1 MLSES
6 LSGTKSR
13 QSQAGPPGRNY
24 FGPGRYIMMI
34 DGTGIYHTLRAL
46 NADIDYRKLRE
57 IFTGEMQLVRAIY
70 YALTA
75 SEDGEFGVRR
85 LLDWLDYNGYVVRE
99 KSMRE
104 FSGAKSNRTRR
115 SSVSLQM
122 AVDALE
128 MASLVDRLILFTG
141 DADLVPLVKAVQRKG
156 VCVTAV
162 STLASQPPM
171 IAKELRRQVDH
182 FVDMQ
187 ELLPLVQLR
196 QYRPPTSGSRS

>member
-1 MLSES
+1 MLSGPI
-6 LSGTKSR
+6 LDTKSR
-13 QSQAGPPGRNY
+13 QSYAGRSARDY

-34 DGTGIYHTLRAL
+34 DGTDLHHTLRAL

-57 IFTGEMQLVRAIY
+57 IFVGEMQLVRAIY

-75 SEDGEFGVRR
+75 SGEEEFGVRR

-99 KSMRE
+99 RSVRE
-104 FSGAKSNRTRR
+104 FSDANGSRTRR
-115 SSVSLQM
+115 GNVSLQM

-128 MASLVDRLILFTG
+128 MTSLIDRLILFSG

-162 STLASQPPM
+162 STLASKPPM

-182 FVDMQ
+182 FVDMR
-187 ELLPLVQLR
+187 ELMPLVQLN
-196 QYRPPTSGSRS
+196 PV

>member
-1 MLSES
+1 MLSGPI
-6 LSGTKSR
+6 LDAKSR
-13 QSQAGPPGRNY
+13 QSHAGQSGTDY

-34 DGTGIYHTLRAL
+34 DGTDIHHPLRAL

-57 IFTGEMQLVRAIY
+57 IFVGEMQLVRAIY
-70 YALTA
+70 YALTT
-75 SEDGEFGVRR
+75 SEGEEFGVRR

-99 KSMRE
+99 TSIRQ
-104 FSGAKSNRTRR
+104 FSDANGSRTRR
-115 SSVSLQM
+115 GNVSLQM

-128 MASLVDRLILFTG
+128 MTSLIDRLILFSG

-162 STLASQPPM
+162 STLASKPPM

-182 FVDMQ
+182 FVDMR
-187 ELLPLVQLR
+187 ELMPLIQLN
-196 QYRPPTSGSRS
+196 PL